1 MKESFRWYGTKDI
14 VSLNNIL
21 QAGATH
27 LVSALHNIS
36 NGEVW
41 DQNQI
46 NLHKEIIRKSGL
58 KWEVVESV
66 PIHED
71 IKLRKGSFQ
80 IIHKELH

>member
-41 DQNQI
+41 DQNLI
-46 NLHKEIIRKSGL
+46 NSHKEII
-58 KWEVVESV
+58 
-66 PIHED
+66 
-71 IKLRKGSFQ
+71 
-80 IIHKELH
+80 

>member
-41 DQNQI
+41 DQKSNKS
-46 NLHKEIIRKSGL
+46 HKEKFENQG
-58 KWEVVESV
+58 
-66 PIHED
+66 
-71 IKLRKGSFQ
+71 
-80 IIHKELH
+80 